1 MPSKSILLIM
11 FKNILVPF
19 DNSINSKR
27 ALSKA
32 LDIASMTNSKILLV
46 HVIEYHSAMAK
57 IVEPYKESM
66 IIHVKKFLKDI
77 KKNSIKKNI
86 QIEEKIMYGNPS
98 EEIIN
103 LIKKKKFD
111 LVIMGRRGTTKVTG
125 PSLGSVSNA
134 LVQHSKIPIMIIT

>member
-1 MPSKSILLIM
+1 M

-77 KKNSIKKNI
+77 KKNSTKKNI

>member
-1 MPSKSILLIM
+1 M